1 MFDPCITH
9 HFTLPPC
16 HENCRPD
23 YARQARREIFVPMA
37 DLQKIY
43 ADKAPAFVAR
53 PCPPATR
60 GVRTC
65 NPAGAHRDLRECPAE
80 QLRVRLG
87 TYSSEPPLARW
98 RKAFRAAWNCAK
110 SGPSSSSV
118 SGATTSTGSGKQF
131 PHSQNDAFERCHRME
146 GVNEAPVHWG
156 PGLQIP
162 RQFRYLVTV
171 SIKARCSSTAASTI
185 GLMSSWGVPST

>member
-1 MFDPCITH
+1 
-9 HFTLPPC
+9 
-16 HENCRPD
+16 
-23 YARQARREIFVPMA
+23 MA

-53 PCPPATR
+53 PCPTPRHAGCSYLQPGRRASRSARVPGGATAR
-60 GVRTC
+60 QTWRLLQRATTGVVAEGFSRRMELRQVRPIIVIGLRRYNVDGVRETI
-65 NPAGAHRDLRECPAE
+65 
-80 QLRVRLG
+80 
-87 TYSSEPPLARW
+87 PPQP
-98 RKAFRAAWNCAK
+98 K
-110 SGPSSSSV
+110 
-118 SGATTSTGSGKQF
+118 
-131 PHSQNDAFERCHRME
+131 DAFERCHRMK
-146 GVNEAPVHWG
+146 GANEAQVHWG

>member
-53 PCPPATR
+53 PCPTPRGVFILATR
-60 GVRTC
+60 
-65 NPAGAHRDLRECPAE
+65 PARIAICA
-80 QLRVRLG
+80 
-87 TYSSEPPLARW
+87 SAR
-98 RKAFRAAWNCAK
+98 RSNCA
-110 SGPSSSSV
+110 SDLALTPASHHWRDGGRLFAPHGTAPSQ
-118 SGATTSTGSGKQF
+118 A
-131 PHSQNDAFERCHRME
+131 HHRHRSQALQRRRGQGNNSPTAKMMLLSDAIE
-146 GVNEAPVHWG
+146 W
-156 PGLQIP
+156 
-162 RQFRYLVTV
+162 
-171 SIKARCSSTAASTI
+171 KASTKRRFT
-185 GLMSSWGVPST
+185 GGRDCKFGGSSATLSQSQSRRGAQALLPTQ